1 MPKDT
6 SAHALAVIDKPKRP
20 QIFFGDDGQK
30 CGHLFAAVIEQA
42 FRELFIPQS
51 SHDGD
56 REYSRYESIRLL
68 TADYGEWAAHRNWL
82 CTCANIDGDALANNV
97 RQMLLGNQPI
107 ALNLGQRREDEAGLL
122 SFKRHQIDHTRAVY
136 ADMLAQ
142 ASARRSKTPRA
153 KLPRIVEPAQPAV
166 VIEISPDPFAPPPEV
181 ILPDDELP
189 TTAAEARRIGSKFYL
204 TGKPCKHGHVAKR
217 RASTSSCL
225 ECDRIAQEAYA
236 AKVRASK

>member
-6 SAHALAVIDKPKRP
+6 SAHVPVVIDAPKHP

-51 SHDGD
+51 GHDGD
-56 REYSRYESIRLL
+56 KEYSRHESIRFF
-68 TADYGEWAAHRNWL
+68 TADHGEWAAHRNWL
-82 CTCANIDGDALANNV
+82 CTCANINGDALAHAV
-97 RQMLLGNQPI
+97 REMLLGNQPI
-107 ALNLGQRREDEAGLL
+107 ALNIGQRRDDEVGLL
-122 SFKRHQIDHTRAVY
+122 SFKQHQIDQARAVY
-136 ADMLAQ
+136 ADMLRQ
-142 ASARRSKTPRA
+142 ESARRSKTPPA

-166 VIEISPDPFAPPPEV
+166 VIKISPDPFAPPPEV

-189 TTAAEARRIGSKFYL
+189 LTAAEARRIGSKFYL

-217 RASTSSCL
+217 RASTSSCM
-225 ECDRIAQEAYA
+225 ECEDLSQKAYA

>member
-107 ALNLGQRREDEAGLL
+107 ALNLGQRREDEAGRGIDGQRGRERWLL
-122 SFKRHQIDHTRAVY
+122 GV
-136 ADMLAQ
+136 
-142 ASARRSKTPRA
+142 ARRRLGVRHARFDHRQQRGDHANARSSRHCRNA
-153 KLPRIVEPAQPAV
+153 AA
-166 VIEISPDPFAPPPEV
+166 
-181 ILPDDELP
+181 DEGAA
-189 TTAAEARRIGSKFYL
+189 TAICPSR
-204 TGKPCKHGHVAKR
+204 
-217 RASTSSCL
+217 
-225 ECDRIAQEAYA
+225 
-236 AKVRASK
+236 